1 MTLYF
6 TSGTTGAPKMA
17 EHTHGS
23 LGFGHFVTAR
33 YWYTGKCNCFK
44 MKTTRYD
51 FILMSWPFQRIF
63 HDNYTVLCNLGSMN
77 DSLSYE
83 RINAVNQFCME
94 NMVWLVKLN
103 FCIHLLDCLV
113 HAIFIYWTGIHV
125 CILIE
130 LVIYVCIQKS

>member
-51 FILMSWPFQRIF
+51 FSCHDLLKGHFT
-63 HDNYTVLCNLGSMN
+63 DNYTALCNLGSMN
-77 DSLSYE
+77 DSL
-83 RINAVNQFCME
+83 NALM
-94 NMVWLVKLN
+94 L
-103 FCIHLLDCLV
+103 
-113 HAIFIYWTGIHV
+113 
-125 CILIE
+125 
-130 LVIYVCIQKS
+130 